1 MRSPQGAET
10 EPGAMLDS
18 IISSLEKINAT
29 QFYEN
34 LVIYFKE
41 ILIRLSKLSL
51 EIHLT
56 KITEGRLI
64 PRERAIL
71 PTEDFSS
78 LSFQSRDSGVL
89 GNSFLISELI
99 CKLTP
104 PCSVGADN

>member
-1 MRSPQGAET
+1 MRAPRGDQT
-10 EPGAMLDS
+10 EPGARLDS
-18 IISSLEKINAT
+18 INLPG
-29 QFYEN
+29 EN
-34 LVIYFKE
+34 YNNFHKIYFKE
-41 ILIRLSKLSL
+41 ILIRLIKLSL

-56 KITEGRLI
+56 KITEGR
-64 PRERAIL
+64 L

>member
-1 MRSPQGAET
+1 MRAPRGDQT
-10 EPGAMLDS
+10 EPGARLDS
-18 IISSLEKINAT
+18 INLPG
-29 QFYEN
+29 EN
-34 LVIYFKE
+34 YNNFHKIYFKE
-41 ILIRLSKLSL
+41 ILIRLIKLSL

-78 LSFQSRDSGVL
+78 LSFQSRDCGVF

-104 PCSVGADN
+104 PSSVGADN